1 MGRRGRRGLGCRAL
15 AAGAVLATGVV
26 VGMAGAAGASST
38 ASGAP
43 DRCPARGPASVPK
56 NSWSATRDRLAPA
69 GATAIRLCR
78 YDGLNS
84 KPRLKFVSA
93 NLVTSRKQVGELIT
107 QFDALKQLGGA
118 TTSCPSDD
126 ASQILVL
133 ISYGHRHQV
142 RISVALTGCSRV
154 TNGNLSRTAANFA
167 GQNPQGPKLV
177 EQLRRLV

>member
-1 MGRRGRRGLGCRAL
+1 MARRGRLGLWRRAL
-15 AAGAVLATGVV
+15 APAAALATCVV
-26 VGMAGAAGASST
+26 VSTAAAAGASST

-43 DRCPARGPASVPK
+43 DRCPARGPASGPK
-56 NSWSATRDRLAPA
+56 NSWSATRDKLAPV

-78 YDGLNS
+78 YDGLNA

-93 NLVTSRKQVGELIT
+93 NLITTSKQVGELIT
-107 QFDALKQLGGA
+107 QFDALKQLRGA

-126 ASQILVL
+126 ASQILAL
-133 ISYGHRHQV
+133 ISYGDRHQV

-167 GQNPQGPKLV
+167 GRNPQGPKLV
-177 EQLRRLV
+177 EQLRRLA